1 LFLTFSAQSFIAV
14 SKVCLVTS
22 TLNPCGSSICC
33 RSSNRDL
40 QHQDQIHYI
49 LKVCNPW
56 INFMDVPTREG
67 KPLQIAGAQQ
77 SGRGTR
83 GPKFF
88 SCSVV

>member
-40 QHQDQIHYI
+40 QHQGQRHYI

-56 INFMDVPTREG
+56 INVMICQWERESRYKLLVLSG
-67 KPLQIAGAQQ
+67 PEGGPGAL
-77 SGRGTR
+77 
-83 GPKFF
+83 GPQY
-88 SCSVV
+88 VA